1 MEYSQEQMNYFRLCY
16 VAFNV
21 VPVGLRQIFKK
32 NGMFGTRQ
40 LHLENGKIQ
49 QKMVGIFTT
58 TNPQQ
63 AKEKILDV

>member
-1 MEYSQEQMNYFRLCY
+1 
-16 VAFNV
+16 
-21 VPVGLRQIFKK
+21 
-32 NGMFGTRQ
+32 MFGTRQ

-49 QKMVGIFTT
+49 QKMVGISTT